1 MERYRGKSVSP
12 NIAIGRIW
20 FYEKE
25 KCQIEKRAISDSAAE
40 WKRYEDARNTARDQL
55 KELMRKIEEE
65 VGETKCGDFRCA
77 RASHGGCGLQCVYP
91 SYD

>member
-65 VGETKCGDFRCA
+65 VGETNAAIFDVHALLMEDADSMRI
-77 RASHGGCGLQCVYP
+77 SVV
-91 SYD
+91 

>member
-40 WKRYEDARNTARDQL
+40 CKR
-55 KELMRKIEEE
+55 
-65 VGETKCGDFRCA
+65 
-77 RASHGGCGLQCVYP
+77 
-91 SYD
+91 

>member
-40 WKRYEDARNTARDQL
+40 WKRYEDASVSSGISMPFRLAR
-55 KELMRKIEEE
+55 ERTI
-65 VGETKCGDFRCA
+65 
-77 RASHGGCGLQCVYP
+77 S
-91 SYD
+91 

>member
-40 WKRYEDARNTARDQL
+40 WKRYEDARKSFDAA
-55 KELMRKIEEE
+55 I
-65 VGETKCGDFRCA
+65 
-77 RASHGGCGLQCVYP
+77 RAGYADEKLL
-91 SYD
+91 